1 MARIHHPNPTLGTT
15 LPQVGG
21 VVFRDGVADVD
32 LTGKPNL
39 QSFYEQHGYEIEP
52 DTVPLDDLTVREL
65 RDIADV
71 EGVDVPAKAKK
82 SEIIA
87 ALSHVIVPLTAD
99 EE

>member
-1 MARIHHPNPTLGTT
+1 VARITHPHPTLGTT

-21 VVFRDGVADVD
+21 VVFRDGIAEVD
-32 LTGKPNL
+32 LTDKPNL
-39 QSFYEQHGYEIEP
+39 RSFYEQHGYGIEE
-52 DTVPLDDLTVREL
+52 DVDLATLTVREL

-82 SEIIA
+82 SELLELLA
-87 ALSHVIVPLTAD
+87 KRTVPLTAD